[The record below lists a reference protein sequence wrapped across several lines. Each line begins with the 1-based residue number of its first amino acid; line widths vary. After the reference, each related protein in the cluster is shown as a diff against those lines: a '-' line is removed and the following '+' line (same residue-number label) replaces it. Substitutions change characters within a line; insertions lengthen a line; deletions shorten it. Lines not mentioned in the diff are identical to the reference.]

1 VGYGGALVPNGAG
14 HPGGNRRRRQHS
26 RTAVA
31 IAQSAAHFAACED
44 VSYPAPW
51 SLDWV
56 PRTAPGF
63 DGGSMKVPPGRGR
76 RHVTRIRFMVE
87 AGIDAVLW
95 GESDQG
101 LEDELAI
108 PEDLRHRMKRWR
120 REYDDQDGGV
130 SRPWTVEEHRAHD
143 RTGYEMSRELQE
155 VLGPTY
161 RVDYVFTTGEV
172 RAEVRAETA
181 RDSES

>member
-1 VGYGGALVPNGAG
+1 
-14 HPGGNRRRRQHS
+14 
-26 RTAVA
+26 
-31 IAQSAAHFAACED
+31 
-44 VSYPAPW
+44 
-51 SLDWV
+51 
-56 PRTAPGF
+56 
-63 DGGSMKVPPGRGR
+63 MKVPPGRGR

-120 REYDDQDGGV
+120 REYDNQDGGV
-130 SRPWTVEEHRAHD
+130 SRPWTGEEHRAHD

-161 RVDYVFTTGEV
+161 RVDYVFTTGGSGQRSARKPHV
-172 RAEVRAETA
+172 TRSHDRIARSMRTA
-181 RDSES
+181 RSPEKADVLMQAQGRRHPLRKLHSQPSR